1 MRQRNRC
8 KNYKILQNCIAFPSG
23 EGQGCQPIL
32 EEYFPEPLSGE
43 IPPFRWAEWA
53 LDWAAEHHHQDVAY
67 STRSSWS
74 NVILVI
80 ESVCSVHLDDNP
92 EEGSLTHWHSQGSF
106 AAFPLPEHSQ
116 ACGSSTVYSLPLFY
130 IKLTDALILTWILC
144 WSYCQK
150 QESY

>member
-1 MRQRNRC
+1 MRQRNHC
-8 KNYKILQNCIAFPSG
+8 KLYKSCKIAFAPG
-23 EGQGCQPIL
+23 EGQGCQPTL
-32 EEYFPEPLSGE
+32 EEYFPEPLSSE

-53 LDWAAEHHHQDVAY
+53 LDWAPAEHHHQDVAY

-92 EEGSLTHWHSQGSF
+92 EEGPLTHWHSQGSL

-116 ACGSSTVYSLPLFY
+116 ACGSSTVYLLPLSY
-130 IKLTDALILTWILC
+130 INFTGALILTWILC